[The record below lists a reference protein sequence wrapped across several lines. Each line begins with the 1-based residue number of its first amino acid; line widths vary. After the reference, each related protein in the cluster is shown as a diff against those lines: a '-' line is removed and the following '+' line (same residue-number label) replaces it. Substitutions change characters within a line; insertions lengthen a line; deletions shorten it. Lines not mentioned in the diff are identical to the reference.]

1 MSSEYQTTDPISD
14 LGPLPPGGLLVVS
27 VVLGSILVLGSL
39 TNLLVLVLF
48 CRFRSLRTRVN
59 ILLVNISVSDLL
71 VCLCGTSLSFRSS
84 LSGSWVYGPGACS
97 WYGFINSCLGIVSLV
112 SLSIL
117 SYDRYSSLMVPNQQS
132 AGYRKPLLAVGMSWL
147 YSVAWTIPPLIGW
160 SRYGPEGVGFS
171 CSVVWT
177 ERTAWSR
184 SYVVCL
190 FVFCLGVP
198 VLVMAYS
205 YGRLL
210 HTVRQAGHIR
220 RSAARRREFHILLLV
235 VTAVTCFLICW
246 LPYGVV
252 AMMATFG
259 HPGLISPVASI
270 IPSLLAKSSAVINPV
285 IYILMNRQFY
295 HCFLILFRCKHPLM
309 ENGHLAPPSR
319 TTAVHPNHLT
329 AAKSC
334 IQEEEGNGTAESG
347 EKMITLKSPIPESQ

>member
-210 HTVRQAGHIR
+210 HTVRQHSWGDASSGVFACWSY
-220 RSAARRREFHILLLV
+220 SAL
-235 VTAVTCFLICW
+235 CS
-246 LPYGVV
+246 
-252 AMMATFG
+252 
-259 HPGLISPVASI
+259 SP
-270 IPSLLAKSSAVINPV
+270 
-285 IYILMNRQFY
+285 
-295 HCFLILFRCKHPLM
+295 
-309 ENGHLAPPSR
+309 
-319 TTAVHPNHLT
+319 
-329 AAKSC
+329 
-334 IQEEEGNGTAESG
+334 
-347 EKMITLKSPIPESQ
+347 